1 VRKLARRGL
10 ISAESA
16 GCQWNNLRI
25 LTGEF
30 LAKAV
35 DLDYFA
41 HLFSD
46 FARRKQFD
54 IMEGIAIMTSGG
66 DAAGMN
72 PAVKCA
78 VDYARSLGYK
88 PFLIY
93 NGLRG
98 LIDDDIE
105 EAKSSSVSGIIH
117 RGGTVLRSSRSKR
130 FFDYASREQ
139 GYNNLQRHGITK
151 LIIIGGDGSFRALN
165 QFYSDFKVPF
175 AGIPATIDNDIPG
188 TDYCLGVDTALNM
201 IRSSVDSIRDTATS
215 FSRAF
220 VVETMGRHCGYLAM
234 ASAVAS
240 GAEICLVPELE
251 YDLDSI
257 GERLRKEL
265 ENGRSFLIAIVA
277 EGCNMSDYLTRWI
290 HDTLRMDARLSILGH
305 IQRGGSPTVRDR
317 LMAFKFAVAAVDS
330 LHRGETENIMVY
342 RSGSFGTLPI
352 GKVTD
357 AATSVDPDL
366 IRLCKPLCR

>member
-1 VRKLARRGL
+1 
-10 ISAESA
+10 
-16 GCQWNNLRI
+16 
-25 LTGEF
+25 
-30 LAKAV
+30 
-35 DLDYFA
+35 
-41 HLFSD
+41 
-46 FARRKQFD
+46 
-54 IMEGIAIMTSGG
+54 MTSGG

-78 VDYARSLGYK
+78 VDYSRSLGYK
-88 PFLIY
+88 PFLIF

-105 EAKSSSVSGIIH
+105 EAKRSSVSGIMH

-130 FFDYASREQ
+130 FFDYESRLVAYE
-139 GYNNLQRHGITK
+139 NLKKHGIKK
-151 LIIIGGDGSFRALN
+151 LIVIGGDGSFRALN

-201 IRSSVDSIRDTATS
+201 IRSNVDSIRDTANS

-234 ASAVAS
+234 ASAVTS

-251 YDLDSI
+251 YDLDAI
-257 GERLRKEL
+257 GERLRLQIE
-265 ENGRSFLIAIVA
+265 EGRNFLIAIVA

-290 HDTLRMDARLSILGH
+290 HDTLKVDARLTILGH

-317 LMAFKFAVAAVDS
+317 LMAFKFAVAAVES
-330 LHRGETENIMVY
+330 LHRGETSNIMVY
-342 RSGSFGTLPI
+342 RSGNFGTLPI
-352 GKVTD
+352 HKVTD
-357 AATSVDPDL
+357 SPASVDPAL
-366 IRLCKPLCR
+366 VELCKPLCR

>member
-1 VRKLARRGL
+1 
-10 ISAESA
+10 
-16 GCQWNNLRI
+16 
-25 LTGEF
+25 
-30 LAKAV
+30 
-35 DLDYFA
+35 
-41 HLFSD
+41 
-46 FARRKQFD
+46 
-54 IMEGIAIMTSGG
+54 MTSGG

-78 VDYARSLGYK
+78 VEYSRSLGYK

-93 NGLRG
+93 DGLKG
-98 LIDDDIE
+98 MIANNIK
-105 EAKSSSVSGIIH
+105 EAGPMSVSGIIN

-130 FFDYASREQ
+130 FFEYDARKQAFE
-139 GYNNLQRHGITK
+139 NLKSHGITK
-151 LIIIGGDGSFRALN
+151 LIVIGGDGSFRALN

-201 IRSSVDSIRDTATS
+201 IREGVDSIRDTADS

-234 ASAVAS
+234 ASAVTS

-251 YDLDSI
+251 YDLDAI
-257 GERLRKEL
+257 GERLRSQL
-265 ENGRSFLIAIVA
+265 ENGRNFLIAIVA
-277 EGCNMSDYLTRWI
+277 EGTNMSDYLTRWI
-290 HDTLRMDARLSILGH
+290 HDSLNMDARLTILGH

-317 LMAFKFAVAAVDS
+317 LMAYKFGVAAVES
-330 LHRGETENIMVY
+330 LHRGETNNIMVY

-352 GKVTD
+352 HKVTD
-357 AATSVDPDL
+357 VAVNVDGKLRHPADPQSDGCRRQRRSGSGRTVQTTLQIAFATRLRQRIAIPAHDQAHQTL
-366 IRLCKPLCR
+366 IRTTCRMLKKSTTFRTF